1 LPKHFNNQFGVIV
14 AGQIN
19 AAACG
24 GSTMPSSTAS
34 RASLR
39 PLWRRFRRNRRG
51 STVVEFAL
59 IAPVFFALLFAI
71 LESALF
77 FFADQTLESVA
88 QNSSRM
94 ILTGQAQTAGY
105 NEAQFKAQYICPTG
119 SLASVL
125 FNCANVYIDVQSYP
139 AFSNITIN
147 SQINSCNFVPPT
159 NYSPG
164 NPGDI
169 VVVRL
174 FYQWQLYVTGFG
186 FNISNLCGNQKLLA
200 ATVAFQNEP

>member
-1 LPKHFNNQFGVIV
+1 
-14 AGQIN
+14 
-19 AAACG
+19 
-24 GSTMPSSTAS
+24 M
-34 RASLR
+34 
-39 PLWRRFRRNRRG
+39 WRRFRRNRRG

-59 IAPVFFALLFAI
+59 IAPVFFGLLFAI

-88 QNSSRM
+88 QNSARM

-105 NEAQFKAQYICPTG
+105 NAAQFKAQYICPTG

-147 SQINSCNFVPPT
+147 SQINSCSFVPPT

-186 FNISNLCGNQKLLA
+186 FNIADLCGNQKLLA

>member
-1 LPKHFNNQFGVIV
+1 
-14 AGQIN
+14 
-19 AAACG
+19 
-24 GSTMPSSTAS
+24 MPSSTAFS
-34 RASLR
+34 ASLR
-39 PLWRRFRRNRRG
+39 KLWRRFRRNRRG
-51 STVVEFAL
+51 STAVEFAL
-59 IAPVFFALLFAI
+59 IAPVFFGLLFAI
-71 LESALF
+71 LESGLY

-88 QNSSRM
+88 QNSARM
-94 ILTGQAQTAGY
+94 ILTGQAQSTVVDATT
-105 NEAQFKAQYICPTG
+105 FKAKYICPAG

-147 SQINSCNFVPPT
+147 SQIDANNNFVIPT

-186 FNISNLCGNQKLLA
+186 FNISNLSGNQKLLA
-200 ATVAFQNEP
+200 ATVAFKNEP

>member
-1 LPKHFNNQFGVIV
+1 
-14 AGQIN
+14 
-19 AAACG
+19 
-24 GSTMPSSTAS
+24 MPSSTVS

-105 NEAQFKAQYICPTG
+105 NEAQFKAQYICPVG